1 MISHMLPVGGTVG
14 PQKTESAQGVH
25 GSGSSQV
32 PFTPISST
40 TGASF
45 AGCQIWDLETDS
57 LKDLLKIDSVLS
69 VQLAYP
75 VSHRDTHHPRLISA
89 APFFIVL
96 SPHIPLDALVLKIT
110 GKRRSPDNSAFQMLG
125 SSLHTNSVFSHSDAT
140 RDLESF
146 QRTAEVV
153 TVRSE
158 EQQLR
163 TWQECWSLAKVRVA
177 FCMEKCVTSLPV
189 IGPCLFATITLL
201 VFCFYISGSTVK

>member
-32 PFTPISST
+32 PFMPISST

-57 LKDLLKIDSVLS
+57 LKDLLKVDSVLS

-110 GKRRSPDNSAFQMLG
+110 GKRSSPDNSAFEMLG
-125 SSLHTNSVFSHSDAT
+125 SSLHTNSVFSRSDAT

-146 QRTAEVV
+146 QRAAEVV
-153 TVRSE
+153 RSE
-158 EQQLR
+158 QQQLR

-177 FCMEKCVTSLPV
+177 FCREQCLTCLPLNC
-189 IGPCLFATITLL
+189 PCLFATTILL
-201 VFCFYISGSTVK
+201 VFCVYVSLSTVK